1 MSTWMAFL
9 KKEWIELVRSGKF
22 FILILMASLFGIM
35 NPAIAKLTPWLMN
48 TMSDSLQESGIVV
61 ADMTVDAMTSWTQF
75 YKNMPMALI
84 IVGLMLGSTFTL
96 EYQKGTLILA
106 LTKGLSRRKVY
117 GAKSLICVGL
127 WTLCF
132 WLSYGITWL
141 YNSYYWDNSTVSS
154 LIPSAALFW
163 LFGVWIF
170 LLIVFFSTVFSE
182 VSGVLAGT
190 GIVLLAS
197 YIGGIFPKVQ
207 PYLPTKLLESQALLT
222 QSMELSDFSWAMAV
236 TFLLAVAAGITGMI
250 LFDKKKI

>member
-84 IVGLMLGSTFTL
+84 IVGLRSPL

-182 VSGVLAGT
+182 ESCLWRAGRDWNRFAGFLYRRNISKSTTVSSHKT
-190 GIVLLAS
+190 
-197 YIGGIFPKVQ
+197 
-207 PYLPTKLLESQALLT
+207 
-222 QSMELSDFSWAMAV
+222 
-236 TFLLAVAAGITGMI
+236 AGI
-250 LFDKKKI
+250 